1 MVGIKDVARM
11 AGVST
16 ATASRALTGS
26 GPVAAATRTRVQE
39 AVATLGYVADS
50 AASSLASGRTRNI
63 GLVTP
68 SVHRWFFAA
77 VLEGAADELV
87 RHGYDL
93 TLYDV
98 GQDPERRSTV
108 ISDLLPRR
116 RLDALITLSFR
127 LSVFEF
133 AGLER
138 LGLPVIAVGGRLPA
152 GETLPDWFTAV
163 QVDDARAARMATE
176 HLLELGHR
184 DIAYVGRVD
193 EDIEFQVSTERTRG
207 FLHALAA
214 IGVRTPADWMVPADF
229 TIGGTYHQARALLA
243 DPRRR
248 PTAVMCISDE
258 MAMGTWMAAHSL
270 GLRVPE
276 DVSVMGLDG
285 HPEAARLGISTV
297 DQNPLEQG
305 RPGLVRAHRSG
316 AGRRRA
322 SGAAARPGPRSV
334 PRARAAARCGALPGP
349 GGAAERGG
357 GRRSRIRDGPAR
369 AGPAGR
375 GRPRRGG
382 APAAHGAAGLRA
394 HAATPGTTHGS
405 ETARARAPT
414 GGGATPGRPRGRR
427 AGHRA
432 GRRRRHRR
440 AVVAGVPGRR
450 DGGGAGA
457 GGRGAGRHLGGRGA
471 PGGRDAGER
480 DAGEG
485 AGRGCP
491 RGGRR
496 RGGRRRRGRGAGRGR
511 PRPDCRAHRPGACAT
526 GRLRRAR
533 GTGVGERPGS
543 AAPADGRGVRLLRPR
558 GDGGAGR
565 TRPAGRGRRAACRR
579 RAPDVGPHRAGPRGT
594 RGGASGGDGRGGRAG
609 PAQRP
614 RRGPRGAGRRRG
626 GSDVAGRD
634 RRSALTPGP
643 DPAPEAG
650 GPDGGT
656 PRAPGRSSP
665 GPAAWCGV
673 SRLG

>member
-1 MVGIKDVARM
+1 MRDWD
-11 AGVST
+11 
-16 ATASRALTGS
+16 
-26 GPVAAATRTRVQE
+26 E
-39 AVATLGYVADS
+39 ADG
-50 AASSLASGRTRNI
+50 
-63 GLVTP
+63 
-68 SVHRWFFAA
+68 
-77 VLEGAADELV
+77 GAAG
-87 RHGYDL
+87 R
-93 TLYDV
+93 V
-98 GQDPERRSTV
+98 GGGPETEPERSSEPGTAAPRAPGWEPV
-108 ISDLLPRR
+108 RLLG
-116 RLDALITLSFR
+116 
-127 LSVFEF
+127 
-133 AGLER
+133 AGAQAEVWLVED
-138 LGLPVIAVGGRLPA
+138 GR
-152 GETLPDWFTAV
+152 GV
-163 QVDDARAARMATE
+163 RAALKVPRA
-176 HLLELGHR
+176 GAAP
-184 DIAYVGRVD
+184 D
-193 EDIEFQVSTERTRG
+193 
-207 FLHALAA
+207 ALAA
-214 IGVRTPADWMVPADF
+214 EA
-229 TIGGTYHQARALLA
+229 QAGR
-243 DPRRR
+243 
-248 PTAVMCISDE
+248 V
-258 MAMGTWMAAHSL
+258 AHPHL
-270 GLRVPE
+270 LRVLGVVETDRGLGVLTEHRAAGTLQDMVQRVGPLSPGQAVTVLVPIAQALACLHRE
-276 DVSVMGLDG
+276 GVVHGDVSPANVLFGVDG
-285 HPEAARLGISTV
+285 SP
-297 DQNPLEQG
+297 
-305 RPGLVRAHRSG
+305 
-316 AGRRRA
+316 
-322 SGAAARPGPRSV
+322 
-334 PRARAAARCGALPGP
+334 
-349 GGAAERGG
+349 
-357 GRRSRIRDGPAR
+357 
-369 AGPAGR
+369 
-375 GRPRRGG
+375 
-382 APAAHGAAGLRA
+382 A
-394 HAATPGTTHGS
+394 HAATPTTRGS

-491 RGGRR
+491 RRRRR

>member
-1 MVGIKDVARM
+1 MRDWD
-11 AGVST
+11 
-16 ATASRALTGS
+16 
-26 GPVAAATRTRVQE
+26 E
-39 AVATLGYVADS
+39 ADG
-50 AASSLASGRTRNI
+50 
-63 GLVTP
+63 
-68 SVHRWFFAA
+68 
-77 VLEGAADELV
+77 GAAG
-87 RHGYDL
+87 R
-93 TLYDV
+93 V
-98 GQDPERRSTV
+98 GGGPETEPERSSEPGTAAPRAPGWEPV
-108 ISDLLPRR
+108 RLLG
-116 RLDALITLSFR
+116 
-127 LSVFEF
+127 
-133 AGLER
+133 AGAQAEVWLVED
-138 LGLPVIAVGGRLPA
+138 GR
-152 GETLPDWFTAV
+152 GV
-163 QVDDARAARMATE
+163 RAALKVPRA
-176 HLLELGHR
+176 GAAP
-184 DIAYVGRVD
+184 D
-193 EDIEFQVSTERTRG
+193 
-207 FLHALAA
+207 ALAA
-214 IGVRTPADWMVPADF
+214 EAQAGRVAHPHLLRVLGVVETDRGLGVLTEHRAAGTLQDMVQRVGPLSPGQAVTVLVPIAQALACLHREGVVHGDVSPANVLFGVDGSPA
-229 TIGGTYHQARALLA
+229 LA
-243 DPRRR
+243 DLGVARVVGGASGAGATP
-248 PTAVMCISDE
+248 
-258 MAMGTWMAAHSL
+258 GFAA
-270 GLRVPE
+270 
-276 DVSVMGLDG
+276 
-285 HPEAARLGISTV
+285 PEALAAV
-297 DQNPLEQG
+297 ECVG

-369 AGPAGR
+369 AGSAGR

-394 HAATPGTTHGS
+394 HAATPGTTRGS

-432 GRRRRHRR
+432 GRRRRHRG
-440 AVVAGVPGRR
+440 AVVVGVPGRR